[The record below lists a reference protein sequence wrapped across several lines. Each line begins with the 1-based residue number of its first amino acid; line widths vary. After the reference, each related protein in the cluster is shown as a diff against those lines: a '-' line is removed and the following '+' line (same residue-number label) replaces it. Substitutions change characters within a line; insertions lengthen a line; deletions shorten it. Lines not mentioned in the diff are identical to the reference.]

1 MRTTIAARCRLVLIL
16 AGALL
21 VAVNAAAQTIGATTG
36 ALNGRVTDKTGAVL
50 PGVAVVAASPA
61 MLGSRPAL
69 TDANGRYE
77 LPAVPPG
84 EYTLRFSLPGFDGK
98 VTPGHPGDARRDDD
112 RR

>member
-16 AGALL
+16 AGGLL

-50 PGVAVVAASPA
+50 PGVAVVASSPA

-69 TDANGRYE
+69 TDATR
-77 LPAVPPG
+77 
-84 EYTLRFSLPGFDGK
+84 TLRAPGGAA
-98 VTPGHPGDARRDDD
+98 G
-112 RR
+112 